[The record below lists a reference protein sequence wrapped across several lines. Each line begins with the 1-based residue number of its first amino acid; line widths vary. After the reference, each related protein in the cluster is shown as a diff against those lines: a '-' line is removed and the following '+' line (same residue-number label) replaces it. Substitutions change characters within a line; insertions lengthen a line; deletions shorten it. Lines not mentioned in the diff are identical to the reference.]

1 MIISLSEV
9 LQGDSK
15 SISGKY
21 LKALIAQS
29 TLLSSDDTCIT
40 INGKLLDQEA
50 QYDYGVIRVSPKLLG
65 GKGGFGSMLRAI
77 GAQIEKTTNR
87 EACRDLS
94 GRRLRDINEEKRLK
108 TWLSQQ
114 KDREQEKV
122 ENKKKKIER
131 LLEPPK
137 HEFKDEIYH
146 EERTNLSEK
155 LTDSL
160 EQGLKRKQEKP
171 CSSGSSKQ
179 PQAKKLRKK
188 TLLDDGLDSMSD
200 IDDDSD
206 DEKAIALAM
215 FRGALSLG
223 SHLLRKSSAIQ
234 RTVNPNKFFIEPSIS
249 SSLFINP
256 PVRSYSSDLADEEP
270 PQKLTF
276 DSITQRVLKVVKAY
290 DKVTADKL
298 TPDSHFINDL
308 GLDSLDHV
316 EVIMAMED
324 EFGFEIPDREA
335 EKLLHVKDVIRYIAD
350 KEDVYE

>member
-215 FRGALSLG
+215 
-223 SHLLRKSSAIQ
+223 
-234 RTVNPNKFFIEPSIS
+234 
-249 SSLFINP
+249 
-256 PVRSYSSDLADEEP
+256 
-270 PQKLTF
+270 
-276 DSITQRVLKVVKAY
+276 
-290 DKVTADKL
+290 
-298 TPDSHFINDL
+298 
-308 GLDSLDHV
+308 
-316 EVIMAMED
+316 
-324 EFGFEIPDREA
+324 
-335 EKLLHVKDVIRYIAD
+335 
-350 KEDVYE
+350 

>member
-1 MIISLSEV
+1 MIINLIEV
-9 LQGDSK
+9 LQGDPK
-15 SISGKY
+15 SISGKD
-21 LKALIAQS
+21 LKTFIAQT
-29 TLLSSDDTCIT
+29 TLVSSDETCIT

-50 QYDYGVIRVSPKLLG
+50 QYDHGVVRVSPKVLG

-137 HEFKDEIYH
+137 HEFKDETYH

-171 CSSGSSKQ
+171 STSGSSKQ
-179 PQAKKLRKK
+179 TQAKKPRKK
-188 TLLDDGLDSMSD
+188 TLLDEELDDISD
-200 IDDDSD
+200 IDDDDSD
-206 DEKAIALAM
+206 DERAIALA
-215 FRGALSLG
+215 
-223 SHLLRKSSAIQ
+223 
-234 RTVNPNKFFIEPSIS
+234 T
-249 SSLFINP
+249 
-256 PVRSYSSDLADEEP
+256 
-270 PQKLTF
+270 
-276 DSITQRVLKVVKAY
+276 
-290 DKVTADKL
+290 
-298 TPDSHFINDL
+298 
-308 GLDSLDHV
+308 
-316 EVIMAMED
+316 
-324 EFGFEIPDREA
+324 
-335 EKLLHVKDVIRYIAD
+335 
-350 KEDVYE
+350 

>member
-1 MIISLSEV
+1 MIINLIEV
-9 LQGDSK
+9 LQGDPK
-15 SISGKY
+15 SISGKD
-21 LKALIAQS
+21 LKTFIAQT
-29 TLLSSDDTCIT
+29 TLVSSDETCIT

-50 QYDYGVIRVSPKLLG
+50 QYDHGVVRVSPKVLG

-137 HEFKDEIYH
+137 HEFKDETYH

-171 CSSGSSKQ
+171 STSGSSKQ
-179 PQAKKLRKK
+179 AQAKKPRKK
-188 TLLDDGLDSMSD
+188 TLLDEELDD
-200 IDDDSD
+200 I
-206 DEKAIALAM
+206 
-215 FRGALSLG
+215 
-223 SHLLRKSSAIQ
+223 SA
-234 RTVNPNKFFIEPSIS
+234 
-249 SSLFINP
+249 
-256 PVRSYSSDLADEEP
+256 
-270 PQKLTF
+270 KLYGKP
-276 DSITQRVLKVVKAY
+276 I
-290 DKVTADKL
+290 
-298 TPDSHFINDL
+298 
-308 GLDSLDHV
+308 
-316 EVIMAMED
+316 
-324 EFGFEIPDREA
+324 
-335 EKLLHVKDVIRYIAD
+335 
-350 KEDVYE
+350 